1 VLRAI
6 LPAGIDDFVCFQN
19 YIPAC
24 CCLDFPNMCRGSKTG
39 LCLEGCC
46 CPIFS
51 LSIARIH
58 LMDSKQ
64 MRPDPMDWQL
74 IHCSNALQ
82 VSEAGHAGA
91 LPLAHL
97 PARSEL
103 RRGPSR
109 RNKRPA
115 LRLPP

>member
-1 VLRAI
+1 V
-6 LPAGIDDFVCFQN
+6 DDFVCFQN

-24 CCLDFPNMCRGSKTG
+24 CCLDFPNMCRGSKAG
-39 LCLEGCC
+39 LYLEGCC
-46 CPIFS
+46 CPIFA

-82 VSEAGHAGA
+82 VRSRHAGS
-91 LPLAHL
+91 LG
-97 PARSEL
+97 R
-103 RRGPSR
+103 
-109 RNKRPA
+109 
-115 LRLPP
+115 LRL